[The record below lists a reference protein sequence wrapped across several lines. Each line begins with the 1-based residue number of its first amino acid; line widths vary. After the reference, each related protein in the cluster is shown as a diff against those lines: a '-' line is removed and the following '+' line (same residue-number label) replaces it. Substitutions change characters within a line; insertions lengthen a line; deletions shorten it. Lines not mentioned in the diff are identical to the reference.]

1 MSAKFYVSVEGARQ
15 GQFKG
20 EVGDKMLGVG
30 FSYGVTIP
38 FDNATGLI
46 NGPRQQEPISIDK
59 HWGAASP
66 QFLTALITTENL
78 TTVLL
83 EFVRATVEG
92 NEEVFHTIKLTNA
105 IVAQVLQSVPN
116 DVTTNLGLERIR
128 FTFQKVEIENKDGN
142 TKFSDNW
149 ATNRA

>member
-1 MSAKFYVSVEGARQ
+1 M
-15 GQFKG
+15 
-20 EVGDKMLGVG
+20 
-30 FSYGVTIP
+30 
-38 FDNATGLI
+38 
-46 NGPRQQEPISIDK
+46 
-59 HWGAASP
+59 
-66 QFLTALITTENL
+66 
-78 TTVLL
+78 LL

-128 FTFQKVEIENKDGN
+128 FTFQKIEIENKDGN

>member
-1 MSAKFYVSVEGARQ
+1 
-15 GQFKG
+15 
-20 EVGDKMLGVG
+20 
-30 FSYGVTIP
+30 
-38 FDNATGLI
+38 
-46 NGPRQQEPISIDK
+46 
-59 HWGAASP
+59 
-66 QFLTALITTENL
+66 L

-128 FTFQKVEIENKDGN
+128 FTFQKIEIENKDGN